1 MKRDAACYSSQA
13 ASDGER
19 GVLASFARL
28 WRIATADE
36 NITLHGFHRF
46 KTSHLLNLR
55 FLEDEIR
62 QLDREIY
69 QAGMQLD
76 APIPRADRLGLGR
89 SQRDTDAK
97 AASEKITR
105 DSILRLRRLIQ
116 EYDDALLRF
125 NQMMQ
130 MQTFALSDDT
140 WHSDFRGDLNKWEQ
154 SKTRLVRTD
163 LPAARIRSPL
173 ENGLNHLLRAAWQT
187 WKNQRSTAPDRDEEA
202 QQPGLTPR
210 NVIRATKCITCF
222 LVAVFSAAVLVV
234 PLLLLSD
241 QSNAAELLK
250 IGMFIVVFC
259 FAVSFRSGSSALA
272 TMGVTAA
279 YAAVLVVF
287 ISNNP

>member
-1 MKRDAACYSSQA
+1 MN
-13 ASDGER
+13 E
-19 GVLASFARL
+19 
-28 WRIATADE
+28 
-36 NITLHGFHRF
+36 
-46 KTSHLLNLR
+46 
-55 FLEDEIR
+55 
-62 QLDREIY
+62 
-69 QAGMQLD
+69 
-76 APIPRADRLGLGR
+76 
-89 SQRDTDAK
+89 
-97 AASEKITR
+97 
-105 DSILRLRRLIQ
+105 
-116 EYDDALLRF
+116 DDALLRF

-130 MQTFALSDDT
+130 MQTFALSDDA

-173 ENGLNHLLRAAWQT
+173 ESGLNHLLRAAGQT
-187 WKNQRSTAPDRDEEA
+187 WKNQRSSAPDRDAEA
-202 QQPGLTPR
+202 QQTGLAPR

-250 IGMFIVVFC
+250 IGMFIVVLC
-259 FAVSFRSGSSALA
+259 FAVSFCSGSSALA